1 MSKIEL
7 VGGKKLEFRIEA
19 SRRIAADKFSF
30 FCLIICV
37 FAIFSQIA
45 LILTSWGKLPPQLP
59 LFYSRPWGADM
70 LSPTVGIWI
79 LPALAIFALVL
90 NFLLGFLLSR
100 ENFFLMRV
108 LLVFASIISVSA
120 LYDVVKIISLLV

>member
-1 MSKIEL
+1 
-7 VGGKKLEFRIEA
+7 
-19 SRRIAADKFSF
+19 
-30 FCLIICV
+30 
-37 FAIFSQIA
+37 
-45 LILTSWGKLPPQLP
+45 
-59 LFYSRPWGADM
+59 M